1 MDVFKTHVGEGKA
14 LMINEENFHLAT
26 RERKPYVVDSGG
38 VKSFYAVCPECDNP
52 IQLIGLL
59 RRQQDSLPHR
69 PYGRHIGHDVPGVAV
84 YDEDAYL
91 SCPFSDPGYWR
102 TDRKRKPSNPTGQ
115 ALYRIMRDRFDRVEY
130 AWRESSG
137 LLLGIKSLRRALTVW
152 RNDKGWLNYGST
164 YHNLPQMLFF
174 GLPQETLYGQC
185 VSKNSPLASRLAAA
199 DGIFLE
205 PSGFSDSYLR
215 IKTSRF
221 VDVGFVLG
229 ARKAR
234 VVNDRLT
241 ETFLLGV
248 NVEGKPLGSDLVVH
262 TDPIWFSRILNM
274 PDWHENH
281 RLSAMAA
288 DVLG

>member
-1 MDVFKTHVGEGKA
+1 MHVFKTHVGEGKA
-14 LMINEENFHLAT
+14 LMINEENFYLAT

-130 AWRESSG
+130 AWRRASG
-137 LLLGIKSLRRALTVW
+137 IRLGIKRLRRALTLW
-152 RNDKGWLNYGST
+152 RNDKAWLNYDST
-164 YHNLPQMLFF
+164 YCNLPQMLFM
-174 GLPQETLYGQC
+174 GSPEQDLYGQC
-185 VSKNSPLASRLAAA
+185 VSKDGPVAAA
-199 DGIFLE
+199 LSTLDDIRLE
-205 PSGFSDSYLR
+205 PVDFSEEYVRVS
-215 IKTSRF
+215 TTRF
-221 VDVGFVLG
+221 TNVTFTLG
-229 ARKAR
+229 PPSKRKDGEHM
-234 VVNDRLT
+234 VEYFPLC
-241 ETFLLGV
+241 LLH
-248 NVEGKPLGSDLVVH
+248 EGRQIGCFIQVR
-262 TDPIWFSRILNM
+262 TDPEWFSRILNM

>member
-14 LMINEENFHLAT
+14 LMINEENFYLAT

-130 AWRESSG
+130 AWRRASG
-137 LLLGIKSLRRALTVW
+137 IRLGIKRLRRALTLW
-152 RNDKGWLNYGST
+152 RNDKAWLNYDST
-164 YHNLPQMLFF
+164 YCNLPQMLFM
-174 GLPQETLYGQC
+174 GSPEQDLYGQC
-185 VSKNSPLASRLAAA
+185 VSKDGPVAAA
-199 DGIFLE
+199 LSTLDDIRLE
-205 PSGFSDSYLR
+205 PVDFSEEYVRVSTTRFTNVTFTLGPPSKRKDGEHMVEYFPLCLLHEGRQIGGFIQVR
-215 IKTSRF
+215 
-221 VDVGFVLG
+221 
-229 ARKAR
+229 
-234 VVNDRLT
+234 
-241 ETFLLGV
+241 
-248 NVEGKPLGSDLVVH
+248 
-262 TDPIWFSRILNM
+262 TDPEWFSRILNM

-288 DVLG
+288 DVLD